1 VRWTEPARR
10 ASFLI
15 RENGKEKELH
25 KPPRGR
31 QKEAPPRPMVD
42 RRHDPG
48 LPARRRILVR
58 GGNDAGEAPGGGP
71 AHRTP
76 GAAGG
81 RDRERQPWRWRDA
94 APARGRR
101 APETPGEGRGGGR

>member
-1 VRWTEPARR
+1 MRWTEPARR

-15 RENGKEKELH
+15 SENGKEKELH

-71 AHRTP
+71 APRTP

-81 RDRERQPWRWRDA
+81 RDRERQPSRCRDGGSGA
-94 APARGRR
+94 ARS
-101 APETPGEGRGGGR
+101 